1 MSDRKYKI
9 AFIFIILSIITI
21 ICLEFIKIFSGFH
34 FLLGIL
40 CIQVIL
46 SIIAGALC
54 LIYFKNSPKY
64 LIILS
69 CACIL
74 FIYPCIPKLN
84 FNNSFKFVLHA
95 GGGDNGYNYL
105 NSKEIFTDYANKGIE
120 YIELDFLYTSD
131 NYIIASHNFEHYD
144 EFNFDNR
151 PSLEEFEEN
160 LIFGRY
166 SGITYDW
173 LIEELRLYPDIKIVF
188 DTKEKYPF
196 KLLTDMVDIAK
207 EKNFD
212 IFSRFIVQVYSIE
225 NYYDVTN
232 NFDFDRIWFTNYKVL
247 YSPLEIINYFGDKE
261 DVDVIVLHY
270 FLWWQLSLTNFDL
283 KKDIAVH
290 TVNDPKFIKYLSYNN
305 VDYIYVDYISE

>member
-1 MSDRKYKI
+1 MR
-9 AFIFIILSIITI
+9 
-21 ICLEFIKIFSGFH
+21 
-34 FLLGIL
+34 
-40 CIQVIL
+40 
-46 SIIAGALC
+46 
-54 LIYFKNSPKY
+54 
-64 LIILS
+64 
-69 CACIL
+69 
-74 FIYPCIPKLN
+74 
-84 FNNSFKFVLHA
+84 
-95 GGGDNGYNYL
+95 GGGNNGYNYL

-131 NYIIASHNFEHYD
+131 NYIVASHNFEHYD